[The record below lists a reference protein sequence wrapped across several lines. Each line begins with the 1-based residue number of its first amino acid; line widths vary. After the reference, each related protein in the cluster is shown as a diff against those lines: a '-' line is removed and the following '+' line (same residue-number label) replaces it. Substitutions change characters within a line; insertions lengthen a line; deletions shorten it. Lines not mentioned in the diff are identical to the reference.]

1 MSDTPARPGELV
13 RTHLGALF
21 AWVETQDPSELDRL
35 LDAEYTRVTF
45 GLAYPFARRVED
57 LTEAEHR
64 RYWVGVHR
72 VLGVDV
78 RVTNHWYDE
87 HVPDLVAYLAAIGV
101 VPDDL
106 TADEQRWTRPPAL
119 PVPAPPTP
127 GVDLTQHAVSELLAL
142 QASAIRELRRR
153 GIVRGAGSPLGEA
166 AELVVHR
173 ALPGSVLAD
182 PATKAYDIT
191 DDEWG
196 RIQVKARTVSTP
208 QLPGQRQTSI
218 FKSEGFEHA
227 ALVLLD
233 DTTYAVVRAVLLPL
247 DTVRARWRHRPR
259 ENGWTLQM
267 NGPTMNHPAA
277 IDITEAVRRA
287 SRSLG

>member
-1 MSDTPARPGELV
+1 MSDTPTRPGELV
-13 RTHLGALF
+13 QTHLGALL
-21 AWVETQDPSELDRL
+21 ARVETQDPSELDRL
-35 LDAEYTRVTF
+35 LDAGYSRVTF
-45 GLAYPFARRVED
+45 GLVYPFGRRVDD

-101 VPDDL
+101 VPADL
-106 TADEQRWTRPPAL
+106 TADEQRWARPPAL

-127 GVDLTQHAVSELLAL
+127 GIDLAQRAVSEFLAL
-142 QASAIRELRRR
+142 QAGAIHELRRR
-153 GIVRGAGSPLGEA
+153 GIVRGAGSPLGEV

-182 PATKAYDIT
+182 PAMKAYDVT
-191 DDEWG
+191 DEKWG
-196 RIQVKARTVSTP
+196 RVQVKARTVSNP
-208 QLPGQRQTSI
+208 PRPSQLQSGI
-218 FKSEGFEHA
+218 FRSEGFDHA

-233 DTTYAVVRAVLLPL
+233 ETTYDVVRAVLLPL
-247 DTVRARWRHRPR
+247 AAVQERWGHRPR
-259 ENGWTLQM
+259 VNGWALQM

-277 IDITEAVRRA
+277 IDITEAVQKA
-287 SRSLG
+287 SRSLD